1 MRVSRET
8 TALFCLHVMLVVVGG
23 GRWWKGR
30 DSQDICHCPSSSSL
44 SLTFSSAA
52 TDKTWLVT
60 SSSSSKCIWV
70 QTEADFTQ
78 KCCRY
83 PSENQ
88 MKMIDGQDCGKSVT
102 ITDKYRSNEK
112 LVTANSLNQFL
123 EIG

>member
-1 MRVSRET
+1 M
-8 TALFCLHVMLVVVGG
+8 LCLHVMLMVVEVVGAAG
-23 GRWWKGR
+23 G
-30 DSQDICHCPSSSSL
+30 ICHSLSSNSL

-102 ITDKYRSNEK
+102 ITDKFRSNEK
-112 LVTANSLNQFL
+112 LVTANSLDQFL
-123 EIG
+123 EIGDIIILLL